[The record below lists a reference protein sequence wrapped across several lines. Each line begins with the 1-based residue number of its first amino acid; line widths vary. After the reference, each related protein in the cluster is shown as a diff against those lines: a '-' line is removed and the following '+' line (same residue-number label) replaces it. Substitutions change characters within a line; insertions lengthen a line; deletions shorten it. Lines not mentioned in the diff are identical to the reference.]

1 MLKNKLIGYLLNLPY
16 DVFLETYQG
25 KEKNRDTMLLYYNI
39 RKEVIF
45 DGWVRS
51 VDSYEDSIYLISD
64 DKAYLSDIVRF
75 EFLDLYNYYLEIGK
89 DLYNCFLEIGKAPV
103 FIQKNI
109 DDIVKN
115 IVNDVFDRFD
125 TYRYSETYNFE
136 KDIFATRTIVS
147 ECLRQYFDKISILTK
162 FANIINQKEG

>member
-1 MLKNKLIGYLLNLPY
+1 MLKNKLIDYLLNLPY
-16 DVFLETYQG
+16 DVFLETYQN

-39 RKEVIF
+39 RKEVVF
-45 DGWVRS
+45 DDWERS
-51 VDSYEDSIYLISD
+51 VDSYEDSIYLISN

-89 DLYNCFLEIGKAPV
+89 APV

-109 DDIVKN
+109 DDIVKS

-147 ECLRQYFDKISILTK
+147 ECLRQYFDKICQY
-162 FANIINQKEG
+162 N